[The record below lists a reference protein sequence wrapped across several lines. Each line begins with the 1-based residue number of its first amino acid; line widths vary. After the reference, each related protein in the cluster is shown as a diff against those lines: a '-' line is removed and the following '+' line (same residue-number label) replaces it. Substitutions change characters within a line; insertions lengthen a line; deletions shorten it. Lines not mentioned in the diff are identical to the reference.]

1 LIVREY
7 FGYMDR
13 RLTDHGFSGPSVEAA
28 TLSDRAGVD
37 SETGNSHTRGHGAH
51 AEAVNANSE
60 SVQKQ
65 ASSMSPP
72 MSPPRVAHHRITASP
87 HHP

>member
-37 SETGNSHTRGHGAH
+37 SETGNSI
-51 AEAVNANSE
+51 
-60 SVQKQ
+60 
-65 ASSMSPP
+65 
-72 MSPPRVAHHRITASP
+72 RVATVRTLKP
-87 HHP
+87 